1 MRSIYMNENI
11 NQKVNKVNRAMSQ
24 EGMPLTEE
32 EKKDIK
38 EVISGKKTV
47 EQKVKE
53 IIDLSIKENEKGK
66 KR

>member
-1 MRSIYMNENI
+1 MDENI
-11 NQKVNKVNRAMSQ
+11 SQKINKVNRAMTQ

-38 EVISGKKTV
+38 DVITGKKTI

-53 IIDLSIKENEKGK
+53 VIDLSMKTNEKVMK
-66 KR
+66 KK